1 MIPKEILKK
10 VRRIQ
15 ITTSRMVNDV
25 FAGQYLSVFKGRGME
40 FDEVREYQPGDEV
53 RDIDWNVTAR
63 MGRPFVKKF
72 MEERE
77 LTVMLLVDM
86 SASSR
91 FGTRLRFKN
100 ELAAELCSV
109 LAFSAIRNKD
119 KVGLIIFTDRI
130 EKFIPPGKGSRH
142 VLRVIREVLYFNPRG
157 KKTDITAALNYL
169 NQVTRRKTVS
179 FLVSDFETSGFDR
192 ALKIANKRHDLIAVS
207 ITDPRERELPD
218 VGMIRLR
225 DAETGEEMLVDT
237 SSPDLRK
244 LFQERNRR
252 EEEDLLKL
260 FRANKIDHIRLS
272 TDRPYEK
279 EILRFFRQR
288 ERKFH

>member
-91 FGTRLRFKN
+91 FGTRRRFKN

-142 VLRVIREVLYFNPRG
+142 VLRVIREVLYFQPRG

-169 NQVTRRKTVS
+169 NQVTRRKTVT
-179 FLVSDFETSGFDR
+179 FLVSDFETAGFER
-192 ALKIANKRHDLIAVS
+192 ALKVANKRHDLIAVTIS
-207 ITDPRERELPD
+207 DPRERELPD
-218 VGMIRLR
+218 VGLIRLR

-237 SSPDLRK
+237 SRADLRK
-244 LFQERNRR
+244 LFRERNRR
-252 EEEDLLKL
+252 DEEELLKL
-260 FRANKIDHIRLS
+260 FRANNIDHIPLA

-279 EILRFFRQR
+279 DLIRFFRRR
-288 ERKFH
+288 ESRLH

>member
-40 FDEVREYQPGDEV
+40 FDEVREYQTGDEV

-91 FGTRLRFKN
+91 FGTRRRFKN

-142 VLRVIREVLYFNPRG
+142 VLRVIREILYFQPRG
-157 KKTDITAALNYL
+157 KRTDIAAALNYL
-169 NQVTRRKTVS
+169 NKITRRKTVT
-179 FLVSDFETSGFDR
+179 FLVSDFETAGFER
-192 ALKIANKRHDLIAVS
+192 ALKIANKRHDLIAVR
-207 ITDPRERELPD
+207 ITDPRERELPK
-218 VGMIRLR
+218 VGLIRLR

-237 SSPDLRK
+237 SRSDLRK
-244 LFQERNRR
+244 LFQERTLR
-252 EEEDLLKL
+252 EEEKLLQL
-260 FRANKIDHIRLS
+260 FRANNIDHILLT

-279 EILRFFRQR
+279 ELLRFFRQR
-288 ERKFH
+288 ERKLH

>member
-91 FGTRLRFKN
+91 FGTRRRFKN

-142 VLRVIREVLYFNPRG
+142 VLRVIREVLYFQPRG

-169 NQVTRRKTVS
+169 NQVTRRKTVT
-179 FLVSDFETSGFDR
+179 FLVSDFETAGFER
-192 ALKIANKRHDLIAVS
+192 ALKVANKRHDLIAVT

-218 VGMIRLR
+218 VGLIRLR

-237 SSPDLRK
+237 SRADLRK
-244 LFQERNRR
+244 LFRERNRR
-252 EEEDLLKL
+252 DEEELLKL
-260 FRANKIDHIRLS
+260 FRANNIDHIPLA

-279 EILRFFRQR
+279 DLIRFFRRR
-288 ERKFH
+288 ESRLH

>member
-91 FGTRLRFKN
+91 FGTRRRFKN

-142 VLRVIREVLYFNPRG
+142 VLRVIREVLYFQPRG
-157 KKTDITAALNYL
+157 KKTDITAALDYL
-169 NQVTRRKTVS
+169 NQVTRRKTVT

-192 ALKIANKRHDLIAVS
+192 ALKVANKRHDLIAVT
-207 ITDPRERELPD
+207 ITDPRERDLPD
-218 VGMIRLR
+218 VGLIRLR

-244 LFQERNRR
+244 LFRERSRR
-252 EEEDLLKL
+252 DEEELIRL
-260 FRANKIDHIRLS
+260 FRVHNIDHIRLT

-279 EILRFFRQR
+279 ELLRFFRRR